1 MLSLDINTC
10 CSSCNNRTDVYGEK
24 QTFPHN
30 PGPAMEIDS
39 IFREIGASG
48 PQQVKYGFALCLLK
62 VYAPF
67 HVLQYTFVG
76 TSPSFTCT
84 NKQGNKVSN
93 QCFDNKVS
101 SCENL
106 TFDPLAPSTIV
117 SEWTL
122 VCDRNWMSKATM
134 STLMIGFLVGAFL
147 LGSLADRIGR
157 KNNLTLTILGIIFF
171 NTVSA
176 TTTEYEVYV
185 MSRFFVGFFISGL
198 VLSVVVLISEIVG
211 PSHRGLYGI
220 MAMGSFPVGIVFLSI
235 TAYHFQNWRTLST
248 FVSLLGPPFV
258 CLHWY
263 LPESPRWLLAKN
275 RTEEAQKVLTDIA
288 KGNGKVINEKFKLKY
303 EVTVANKVDD
313 SITCMLSRRKLCIVT
328 SILCYNWFVN
338 GASYYGLTLAAAAT
352 GYDIFT
358 GTALSGL
365 VELPAVLLTYWL
377 IQKGGRRVAL
387 CTFMIGSGFSC
398 LTIQYLQGERLAHLS
413 SSFALLGK
421 MCIAASFKTAYILSG
436 EIFATTIRNSAMGL
450 VSGMARVGAILSP
463 FIVMMGET
471 VPNLQFTV
479 FGILGVT
486 GGFLSLKLPETLNT
500 PLPETVKDMVRNTR
514 RTKYK
519 SETQVLDI

>member
-1 MLSLDINTC
+1 
-10 CSSCNNRTDVYGEK
+10 
-24 QTFPHN
+24 
-30 PGPAMEIDS
+30 MEIDS
-39 IFREIGASG
+39 IFREIGSSG
-48 PQQVKYGFALCLLK
+48 RQQVKYGFALCLLK

-76 TSPSFTCT
+76 TTPSFICT
-84 NKQGNKVSN
+84 NRDGSSLKDK
-93 QCFDNKVS
+93 CFDNKVS
-101 SCENL
+101 SCSNL
-106 TFDPLAPSTIV
+106 TFDPTAPSTIV
-117 SEWTL
+117 SEWNL
-122 VCDRNWMSKATM
+122 ICDRNWMAKATM

-147 LGSLADRIGR
+147 LGNLADRIGR

-171 NTVSA
+171 NTISA
-176 TTTEYEVYV
+176 STMEYEVYL

-211 PSHRGLYGI
+211 PAHRGLYGI
-220 MAMGSFPVGIVFLSI
+220 MAMGSFPVGIVLLSLA
-235 TAYHFQNWRTLST
+235 AYRFQNWRTLST

-263 LPESPRWLLAKN
+263 LPESPRWLLTKN
-275 RTEEAQKVLTDIA
+275 RTEEAQRVLMDIA
-288 KGNGKVINEKFKLKY
+288 KGNGKVLKEKFKLKY
-303 EVTVANKVDD
+303 EVTVGTKANDNV
-313 SITCMLSRRKLCIVT
+313 SSLLSTRKLCLVT

-365 VELPAVLLTYWL
+365 VEMPAVALTYWL
-377 IQKGGRRVAL
+377 IQRGGRRVAL
-387 CTFMIGSGFSC
+387 CTFMIGSGVSC
-398 LTIQYLQGERLAHLS
+398 LTIQYLQGDRLKHLS

-486 GGFLSLKLPETLNT
+486 GGLLSLKLPETLNT
-500 PLPETVKDMVRNTR
+500 PLPETVQDMVRNSR
-514 RTKYK
+514 RTKCK
-519 SETQVLDI
+519 SERSQVLDI